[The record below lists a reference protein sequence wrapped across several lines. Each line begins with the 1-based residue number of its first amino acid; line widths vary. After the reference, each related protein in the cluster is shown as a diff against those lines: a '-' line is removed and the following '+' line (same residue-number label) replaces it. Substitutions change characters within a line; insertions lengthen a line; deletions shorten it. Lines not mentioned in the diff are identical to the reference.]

1 MKKLLTIAAIA
12 ALVSTSAAIA
22 APKVFKFESSNG
34 AGEQVFE
41 IQKKW
46 ADGIEAASNGR
57 FKIDL
62 LPLNAVVK
70 SSDLMTGVNKNIIQG
85 MLSTTAQF
93 AGDDPGFGLI
103 GNTISAWGA
112 DEDILKFYYYGGGM
126 EVVDEI
132 IQEWGGKL
140 FGVAVTGSESFVSK
154 KPLRNIEDFKGV
166 KMRAPSGP
174 VTKLFASFGA
184 APVNLP
190 GSEVYTSL
198 DKGVIDAADY
208 SNFANN
214 QKQGVNDIAKF
225 PIYPGFHSSPTVHMI
240 MNLNEWN
247 KLSAEDQA
255 FFESYAKGLAMDS
268 LISAHYADRLA
279 VGEALAKGIEPIAWD
294 EAELAK
300 VRQHAMKIWDE
311 IAADSE
317 IGKKYLDVL
326 VAYLKSQG
334 QM

>member
-1 MKKLLTIAAIA
+1 MKQILALSAIA
-12 ALVSTSAAIA
+12 VFAATAASAAEINW
-22 APKVFKFESSNG
+22 KFGSSNG
-34 AGEQVFE
+34 SGEQVFVV
-41 IQKKW
+41 QKDW
-46 ADGIEAASNGR
+46 CDGIEAASNGR

-70 SSDLMTGVNKNIIQG
+70 SDDLLKGVHNNIIQG
-85 MLSTTAQF
+85 ALTTTATF
-93 AGDDPGFGLI
+93 AGEDPGFGLI
-103 GNTISAWGA
+103 GNTISAWA
-112 DEDILKFYYYGGGM
+112 SDEDILKYYYYGGGM
-126 EVVDEI
+126 EVVDSI
-132 IQEWGGKL
+132 LNEWGAKL

-154 KPLRNIEDFKGV
+154 KPLRKIEDFEGV

-214 QKQGVNDIAKF
+214 QKQGVNDIAKY
-225 PIYPGFHSSPTVHMI
+225 PIYPGFHSSPTVHMF
-240 MNLNEWN
+240 MNLKEWE
-247 KLSAEDQA
+247 KLSSNDQE
-255 FFESYAKGLAMDS
+255 FLKRYAKGLALDS
-268 LISAHYADRLA
+268 LISAHYEDRLA
-279 VGEALAKGIEPIAWD
+279 VGEALEKGITPIAW
-294 EAELAK
+294 EEEELIK
-300 VRQHAMKIWDE
+300 VRQHAIKIWDE
-311 IAADSE
+311 IAAESE
-317 IGKKYLDVL
+317 IGKRYYDSL

>member
-1 MKKLLTIAAIA
+1 MKKILAMTAAA
-12 ALVSTSAAIA
+12 ALIATSAMA
-22 APKVFKFESSNG
+22 ADINYKFESSNF

-46 ADGIEAASNGR
+46 CDDIEAASNGR

-70 SSDLMTGVNKNIIQG
+70 SDDLLKGVRNNIIQG
-85 MLSTTAQF
+85 AISTTATF
-93 AGDDPGFGLI
+93 AGEDPGFGLI
-103 GNTISAWGA
+103 GNTISAWGS

-126 EVVDEI
+126 EVVDSI
-132 IQEWGGKL
+132 LNEWGVKL

-154 KPLRNIEDFKGV
+154 KPLRNIADFKGV

-190 GSEVYTSL
+190 GSEIYTSL
-198 DKGVIDAADY
+198 DKGVIDAADF

-214 QKQGVNDIAKF
+214 QAQGVNDIAKF
-225 PIYPGFHSSPTVHMI
+225 PIYPGFHSSPTVHMMI
-240 MNLNEWN
+240 NLKEWE
-247 KLSAEDQA
+247 KLTPEDQL
-255 FFESYAKGLAMDS
+255 FLVSYAKGLAMDS
-268 LISAHYADRLA
+268 LISAHYQDRLA
-279 VGEALAKGIEPIAWD
+279 VGEALQKGITPVAWEED
-294 EAELAK
+294 ELVK
-300 VRQHAMKIWDE
+300 VRQHAKTIWED

-317 IGKKYLDVL
+317 MGKKYYDVL
-326 VAYLKSQG
+326 VKYLKSQG